1 VRRAVLVTLALAALM
16 PCAAAASEGGS
27 SHYNPGTIGD
37 FAMALIGPPGFYLRN
52 DTFYFDGSIDK
63 VTLGKVAVENVD
75 QQAWVN
81 ITKGIYLAPWGILG
95 SRFGAVVSLPI
106 VFDAKLSG
114 ELVAPPVEREG
125 NRGGLGDMSF
135 TGFLNWTR
143 GQFHTNVGLNVYAPT
158 GYYDEDSIINLGRN
172 YWSFDPAL
180 TFTWLHPER
189 GHEISFV
196 TGVMFNTENH
206 ATDYQTGSE
215 LHLGFMLA
223 QHFSPRFAVGLTGYY
238 YDQLTDDDGPLVDQ
252 LDALGVGDGFQ
263 GDGVG
268 LGPAILFTPKL
279 FGRDVNLIA
288 KWIHDVDTT
297 NRFEGD
303 RIFLSVAFGF

>member
-1 VRRAVLVTLALAALM
+1 VRRAVLAALALALM
-16 PCAAAASEGGS
+16 PCAVVAGEGGS
-27 SHYNPGTIGD
+27 SHYNPGTAGD

-52 DTFYFDGSIDK
+52 DLFYFDGNIDE
-63 VTLGKVAVENVD
+63 VSLGKVVAEDVS

-81 ITKGIYLAPWGILG
+81 ILKGIYLAPRGILG

-114 ELVAPPVEREG
+114 ELVSPPVEREG

-135 TGFLNWTR
+135 TGFLNWNR
-143 GQFHTNVGLNVYAPT
+143 GQFHTNLGLNVYAPT

-172 YWSFDPAL
+172 YWSFDPLL
-180 TFTWLHPER
+180 TFTSLHPKR
-189 GHEISFV
+189 GHEVSII

-215 LHLGFMLA
+215 FHVDFMLA
-223 QHFSPRFAVGLTGYY
+223 QHFSPQFAVGLTGYY

-252 LDALGVGDGFQ
+252 LNALGRASGGFR

-268 LGPAILFTPKL
+268 LGPAVLFTPKL

-288 KWIHDVDTT
+288 KWIHDVDTS
-297 NRFEGD
+297 NRFDGD
-303 RIFLSVAFGF
+303 RFYFSVAFGF